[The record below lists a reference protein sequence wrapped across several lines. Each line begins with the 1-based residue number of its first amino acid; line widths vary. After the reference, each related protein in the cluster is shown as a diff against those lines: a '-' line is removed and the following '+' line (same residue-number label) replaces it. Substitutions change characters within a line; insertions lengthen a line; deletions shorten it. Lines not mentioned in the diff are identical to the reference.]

1 LVFQNVDVL
10 RVEVQRPNS
19 KSAAALVLANY
30 LMVLLA
36 GESFHNHGMSP
47 HGQHVHTACCHHTP
61 TATQHDS
68 TPPAAK
74 CACHRRAEVEQV
86 TDCLTCK
93 FWAQKTLPQ
102 STESPGV
109 SSQVE
114 HLSPKLCRSLVP
126 ASIAIP
132 EIRGPPSIA

>member
-1 LVFQNVDVL
+1 
-10 RVEVQRPNS
+10 
-19 KSAAALVLANY
+19 VLASY

-47 HGQHVHTACCHHTP
+47 HGQHVHTTCCHHP
-61 TATQHDS
+61 STATPHDS
-68 TPPAAK
+68 SPHVAK
-74 CACHRRAEVEQV
+74 CADHRQTEVEQV

-93 FWAQKTLPQ
+93 FWAQKTLPR
-102 STESPGV
+102 SAESPTV

-114 HLSPKLCRSLVP
+114 HLSPQLCRNLVP

-132 EIRGPPSIA
+132 VIRGPPSIA